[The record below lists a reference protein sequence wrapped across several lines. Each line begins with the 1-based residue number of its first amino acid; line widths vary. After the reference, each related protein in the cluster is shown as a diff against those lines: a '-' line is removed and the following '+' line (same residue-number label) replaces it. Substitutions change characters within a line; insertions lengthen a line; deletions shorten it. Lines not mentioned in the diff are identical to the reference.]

1 MEKPKRRRADN
12 VIVMPDALAAMMAD
26 RDIAQRAYEL
36 FVQRRSEDGHDI
48 IDDWLQAER
57 EIREAAGVTIPI
69 SDGVKKP
76 QAVSTR
82 MSHSDESFK

>member
-12 VIVMPDALAAMMAD
+12 VIVMPDALAAMMTD

-36 FVQRRSEDGHDI
+36 FVQHGSKHGHE

-57 EIREAAGVTIPI
+57 ELREAGGVTIP
-69 SDGVKKP
+69 GK
-76 QAVSTR
+76 
-82 MSHSDESFK
+82 